1 MALNPASPAG
11 FNIYRN
17 TDYQIEAS
25 KFLWFFSYLTT
36 LPATCRTSSACHHFP
51 LLSAKMW
58 YSNWNRQ
65 LMLFYHSHP
74 ITMNS
79 FLKKIS
85 AVALFSA
92 LSLGGTNAWAQ
103 NTYGG
108 VPQRGNGA
116 FVLKEEST
124 QCLPNSLLGVPALAA
139 TDCVTM
145 TREKLVATPSGKA
158 TIVWRGTVPVAARP
172 AQRVVFNSTFT
183 ENTHT
188 ESLGRVYDTVAIT
201 DPNGSIT
208 LTLTDRDKTKG
219 RGKK

>member
-1 MALNPASPAG
+1 MS
-11 FNIYRN
+11 
-17 TDYQIEAS
+17 
-25 KFLWFFSYLTT
+25 
-36 LPATCRTSSACHHFP
+36 
-51 LLSAKMW
+51 
-58 YSNWNRQ
+58 
-65 LMLFYHSHP
+65 
-74 ITMNS
+74 S
-79 FLKKIS
+79 FLKKTS

-108 VPQRGNGA
+108 VPQKGNGA

-158 TIVWRGTVPVAARP
+158 SIVWRGTVPAAARP

-183 ENTHT
+183 ENTHA
-188 ESLGRVYDTVAIT
+188 ESIGRVYNTVAVT
-201 DPNGSIT
+201 EPNGSIT
-208 LTLTDRDKTKG
+208 LTLTDTDKSRGKAKG
-219 RGKK
+219 RK